1 MAAGDA
7 GGGLTVAALRRAATA
22 RPVELVTATDGN
34 HGRAVAWMGRLL
46 GLKARVFVPRV
57 VPAEAS
63 AAIAG
68 EGATVTVVDGP
79 YDRAVELAAAY
90 AAAGQGRALA
100 QDTAWP
106 GYERVP
112 GWIVEGHGTLLR
124 EVDAQLAERGVPG
137 PGLGKENDRRGLTGR
152 IRSACARQTS
162 RILTDIVQRTVSLVS
177 DICCGSPRRAEP
189 LAI

>member
-1 MAAGDA
+1 
-7 GGGLTVAALRRAATA
+7 VRRAPTA

-137 PGLGKENDRRGLTGR
+137 PGPGEGERPPRPDRPNP
-152 IRSACARQTS
+152 
-162 RILTDIVQRTVSLVS
+162 VSLR
-177 DICCGSPRRAEP
+177 SPNIQNTYRYCPANGQ
-189 LAI
+189 LG

>member
-1 MAAGDA
+1 
-7 GGGLTVAALRRAATA
+7 VRRAPTA

-112 GWIVEGHGTLLR
+112 GWVGGGFGTLPRAVGTPL
-124 EVDAQLAERGVPG
+124 PG
-137 PGLGKENDRRGLTGR
+137 PG
-152 IRSACARQTS
+152 
-162 RILTDIVQRTVSLVS
+162 V
-177 DICCGSPRRAEP
+177 PRP
-189 LAI
+189 GPV